1 MRHVKRWLPLVGGLA
16 LIALLL
22 RQIHPRDVLDLLLGV
37 NLAWFLLA
45 CGWYAFT
52 NTLRAYR
59 FGVMLELPGWLTPL
73 SILPEMFALSFLNNV
88 LPGRT
93 GELSF
98 PYFMYKRHDMP
109 VGESA
114 SSLIAARV
122 FDYVAVAILYVVFTL
137 FELDNLDPRAARVV
151 SGVGVLLAVSILFLA
166 GAPWFTTI
174 AVRIAN
180 RVFAMVGRA
189 DSSLARMV
197 NSVGDQA
204 ALTFRRMRNVRTYS
218 LTFAW
223 SIAIWLAT
231 FAWFW
236 SLMQAIGVGRSYP
249 LVVVGSTFASL
260 AKAIPFVTIGG
271 FGAHEAGWT
280 IGFSLTGMET
290 TTAIATGFAVNILTL
305 VMSVV
310 FGSLALIYMN
320 GVAGAWQV
328 VRQPEE
334 QLDPNAQSSIDN

>member
-1 MRHVKRWLPLVGGLA
+1 MKHLKRWLPAVGGLA

-22 RQIHPRDVLDLLLGV
+22 RQIHPRDVVELLLGV
-37 NLAWFLLA
+37 DMRWFLVA
-45 CGWYAFT
+45 CAWYGVT
-52 NTLRAYR
+52 NLLRAYR
-59 FGVMLELPGWLTPL
+59 FGVMLELTGWLAPL
-73 SILPEMFALSFLNNV
+73 RILPEMFALSFLNNV

-98 PYFMYKRHDMP
+98 PYFMHKRHGMS

-122 FDYVAVAILYVVFTL
+122 FDYVAVAVLYVVFTL
-137 FELDNLDPRAARVV
+137 FELENLDPRAARVV
-151 SGVGVLLAVSILFLA
+151 SGVGILLAVSILFLA
-166 GAPWFTTI
+166 GAPWFAEI
-174 AVRIAN
+174 AVRVAN
-180 RVFAMVGRA
+180 RVFAFIGRA
-189 DSSLARMV
+189 ESGLAQAIE
-197 NSVGDQA
+197 SVGDQA

-218 LTFAW
+218 LTFGW
-223 SIAIWLAT
+223 SIVIWLAT

-236 SLMQAIGVGRSYP
+236 SLMQAIGVGRPYS

-280 IGFSLTGMET
+280 VGYSLTGMET
-290 TTAIATGFAVNILTL
+290 SVAIATGFAVNILTL
-305 VMSVV
+305 LMSVV

-320 GVAGAWQV
+320 GVAGAWRV

-334 QLDPNAQSSIDN
+334 QLDPNAPSSLDS